1 MARVLITGS
10 ADGLGLELG
19 RELDSGGHE
28 VVLHGRSAER
38 AAQAAA
44 AVPGALG
51 AVAGDLAS
59 VSETRQ
65 LAEQAEK
72 LGPYDG
78 VVHNAGV
85 GFRDT
90 RQVTEDGVEHVFA
103 VNVLAPYVL
112 TALVPAPRLI
122 YLSSGLHQRGH
133 PDLGDLAWE
142 RRWNPMQ
149 AYCDSK
155 LLDVVLAFAVARRW
169 PAVISSAVEPGWI
182 ATKMAGPGAPGTLE
196 EGAQTQ
202 LWLLTGEAREAQ
214 RSGQLFSDRAP
225 VAAHPRAGDI
235 ALQDQLLAVC
245 ERVSGVSLPAE
256 PELSGPSQPRSTPS
270 R

>member
-19 RELDSGGHE
+19 RELEAGGHE

-38 AAQAAA
+38 AAEAAA

-59 VSETRQ
+59 VSQTKQ
-65 LAEQAEK
+65 LAAQARE
-72 LGPYDG
+72 LGPYDS

-85 GFRDT
+85 GFRES

-122 YLSSGLHQRGH
+122 YLSSGLHQRGD
-133 PDLGDLAWE
+133 PDLDDLPWE
-142 RRWNPMQ
+142 RRWDAMQ

-155 LLDVVLAFAVARRW
+155 LLDVVLAFAVARLW
-169 PAVISSAVEPGWI
+169 PEVISSAVEPGWI
-182 ATKMAGPGAPGTLE
+182 ATKMAGAGAPGTLE
-196 EGAQTQ
+196 EGVQTQ
-202 LWLLTGEAREAQ
+202 LWLLTSGAAEAQ
-214 RSGQLFSDRAP
+214 RSGQLFSRRAP
-225 VAAHPRAGDI
+225 VSAHRRAGDPG
-235 ALQDQLLAVC
+235 LQDQLLGAC
-245 ERVSGVSLPAE
+245 EQVSGVSLPAE
-256 PELSGPSQPRSTPS
+256 PERSGASRPRSTPS

>member
-19 RELDSGGHE
+19 RELAAGGHE

-38 AAQAAA
+38 AADAAA

-59 VSETRQ
+59 VSQTTDLARQ
-65 LAEQAEK
+65 ARE

-85 GFRDT
+85 GFREP
-90 RQVTEDGVEHVFA
+90 RRVTEDGVEHVFA
-103 VNVLAPYVL
+103 INVLASYVL

-122 YLSSGLHQRGH
+122 YLSSGLHQRGD
-133 PDLGDLAWE
+133 PDLHDLAWE
-142 RRWNPMQ
+142 RRSWDAMQ

-155 LLDVVLAFAVARRW
+155 LLDVVLAFAVARLW
-169 PAVISSAVEPGWI
+169 PRVISSAVEPGWI
-182 ATKMAGPGAPGTLE
+182 ATKMAGVGAPGTLD
-196 EGAQTQ
+196 EGVQTQ
-202 LWLLTGEAREAQ
+202 LWLLTSGAAEAQ
-214 RSGQLFSDRAP
+214 RSGQLFSRRAP
-225 VAAHPRAGDI
+225 VSAHPRAAD
-235 ALQDQLLAVC
+235 AAFQDQLLAVC
-245 ERVSGVSLPAE
+245 EQVSGVSLPAE
-256 PELSGPSQPRSTPS
+256 PGPS
-270 R
+270 